1 MDDGTKLAHSELRE
15 NLDPIEFWLKAGE
28 LSAENG
34 LELELGLKLL
44 VDANGLNVA
53 ANGLL
58 SVAIVVVWS
67 PNIAR
72 LSELFCFKEIDF
84 IYLISPP

>member
-1 MDDGTKLAHSELRE
+1 MKLAHSELRE
-15 NLDPIEFWLKAGE
+15 KLDPIESRLKAGE
-28 LSAENG
+28 FSAEKG
-34 LELELGLKLL
+34 LVLALGLKLL
-44 VDANGLNVA
+44 HDANGLNVA

-58 SVAIVVVWS
+58 SVAIEVVWS

-72 LSELFCFKEIDF
+72 ISELFCFKEIDF

>member
-1 MDDGTKLAHSELRE
+1 M
-15 NLDPIEFWLKAGE
+15 
-28 LSAENG
+28 
-34 LELELGLKLL
+34 KLL

-72 LSELFCFKEIDF
+72 LSELFSFKEIDF

>member
-1 MDDGTKLAHSELRE
+1 MKLAHSELRE
-15 NLDPIEFWLKAGE
+15 KLDPIESRLKAGE
-28 LSAENG
+28 FSAEKG
-34 LELELGLKLL
+34 LVLALGLKLL
-44 VDANGLNVA
+44 HDANGLNVA

-58 SVAIVVVWS
+58 SLAIVVVWS

-72 LSELFCFKEIDF
+72 LSELFSFKEIDF

>member
-1 MDDGTKLAHSELRE
+1 MKLAHSEFRE
-15 NLDPIEFWLKAGE
+15 RLDPIEFRLKAGE
-28 LSAENG
+28 FSAEKG
-34 LELELGLKLL
+34 LVLALGLKLL
-44 VDANGLNVA
+44 HDANGLNVA

-58 SVAIVVVWS
+58 SVAIEVVWS

-72 LSELFCFKEIDF
+72 ISELFCFKEIDF